1 MARAHN
7 LNRART
13 GTWPQRSKTLLPLKA
28 SGCHRLCSPTCH
40 GNTLDTT
47 MEQS

>member
-1 MARAHN
+1 MARADS

-13 GTWPQRSKTLLPLKA
+13 GNLPQRSKAFLPLKA
-28 SGCHRLCSPTCH
+28 SGPRRCSPTCH

>member
-40 GNTLDTT
+40 VNTLDMTR
-47 MEQS
+47 EHS

>member
-7 LNRART
+7 LSRART
-13 GTWPQRSKTLLPLKA
+13 GTWPHKSKTLLALKA
-28 SGCHRLCSPTCH
+28 SGGHRLCSPTCH